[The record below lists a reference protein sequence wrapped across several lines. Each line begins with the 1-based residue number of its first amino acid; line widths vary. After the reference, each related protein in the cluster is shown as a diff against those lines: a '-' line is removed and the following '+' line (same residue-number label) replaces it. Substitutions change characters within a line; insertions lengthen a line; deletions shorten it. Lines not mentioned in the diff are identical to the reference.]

1 MLNHLESFLNELQM
15 KRVNVLNQNVDLLV
29 EEKVKAYA
37 EKVRSEVLDE
47 LKAET
52 NVLDIKIEAVSE
64 AIQVVKANLLVDEV
78 TSETINENIE

>member
-1 MLNHLESFLNELQM
+1 MLNHLESFLNELQK

-29 EEKVKAYA
+29 EEKVKEYA

-52 NVLDIKIEAVSE
+52 NVLDIKIEALSE
-64 AIQVVKANLLVDEV
+64 AIQVVKAKVLVDEV
-78 TSETINENIE
+78 TSETNNDYIE